1 MNKKIYLLSSCVL
14 TLLTA
19 PVTASAQTINEQT
32 QQIEKDLSEVTQ
44 QKLQVQEE
52 IEATE
57 KKIQELNQQ
66 ITESNKN
73 IQQKEQE
80 LKAINEKIEAL
91 NKEEKNITTL
101 LKSREAEFKDRVSSY
116 YRTEGQ
122 MSFLNVVFSINS
134 FEEFI
139 NYFVSYDTIVNEDK
153 KFIEE
158 YIQNQNRVEEIKE
171 KVTALHKSTV
181 QEKEAL
187 ESLKASQEKSK
198 KEKETLTITLNEK
211 KKQLEIEEQGKT
223 LALELL
229 QENSQEILNLIN
241 NNNGNYNGNAQII
254 HSVISP
260 FVSDAQKL
268 QQEEGIPASIILGQI
283 LLESSGRYNGLSG
296 LAYEAK
302 NLFGM
307 KGTGTAGSVHMD
319 TTEYVNGQKIIT
331 KAPFAKYNTYYD
343 SMAAHTKLLLRPR
356 YQQHLKNAKTIGDY
370 ARGIHDAGYATDPN
384 YAAKL
389 MKVIYQYDLWK
400 LDV

>member
-14 TLLTA
+14 TLLAA
-19 PVTASAQTINEQT
+19 PVAASAETIKEQT
-32 QQIEKDLSEVTQ
+32 QQIEQDLSEVTQ

-52 IEATE
+52 IEAAE

-66 ITESNKN
+66 ITESTNH
-73 IQQKEQE
+73 IQKKEQE
-80 LKAINEKIEAL
+80 LKEINEKIAEL
-91 NKEEKNITTL
+91 NEKEKKITTL
-101 LKSREAEFKDRVSSY
+101 LKNREAEFKERVSSY

-122 MSFLNVVFSINS
+122 MSFLHVVFSINS

-158 YIQNQNRVEEIKE
+158 YIKNQNKVEEIKQT
-171 KVTALHKSTV
+171 VTALQQSTV

-187 ESLKASQEKSK
+187 ELLKANQEKSK

-211 KKQLEIEEQGKT
+211 KKQLEKEESGKT

-229 QENSQEILNLIN
+229 QENSEEILHLL
-241 NNNGNYNGNAQII
+241 NNNGTYKGNAEMI

-268 QQEEGIPASIILGQI
+268 QKENGIPASIILGQI

-302 NLFGM
+302 NLFGI
-307 KGTGTAGSVHMD
+307 KGTGTAGSVYMD
-319 TTEYVNGQKIIT
+319 TTEYVDGQKVSI

-356 YQQHLKNAKTIGDY
+356 YQEHLKNAKTIGDY
-370 ARGIHDAGYATDPN
+370 AHGIHDAGYATDPN

-389 MKVIYQYDLWK
+389 MKVIYQYDLWR

>member
-1 MNKKIYLLSSCVL
+1 MNKKVYLLSSCVL
-14 TLLTA
+14 ALLTA
-19 PVTASAQTINEQT
+19 PITASAETIKEQT
-32 QQIEKDLSEVTQ
+32 QQIEQDLSEVTQ

-52 IEATE
+52 IEATQ

-66 ITESNKN
+66 ITDSNKN
-73 IQQKEQE
+73 IQKKEQE
-80 LKAINEKIEAL
+80 LNKINEEIADL
-91 NKEEKNITTL
+91 NEEEKEITTL
-101 LKSREAEFKDRVSSY
+101 LKNREAEFKDRVSSY

-139 NYFVSYDTIVNEDK
+139 NYFVSYDIIVNEDK

-158 YIQNQNRVEEIKE
+158 YIQNQNKVAEIKE
-171 KVTALHKSTV
+171 KVTSLQKSTV
-181 QEKEAL
+181 QEKAAL
-187 ESLKASQEKSK
+187 ELLKANQEKSK
-198 KEKETLTITLNEK
+198 KEKETLTITLSEK
-211 KKQLEIEEQGKT
+211 KTQLEKEEQGKT

-241 NNNGNYNGNAQII
+241 NDNGNYHGNIQII

-268 QQEEGIPASIILGQI
+268 QKENGIPASIILGQI

-302 NLFGM
+302 NLFGV

-319 TTEYVNGQKIIT
+319 TTEYVDGQKIVT
-331 KAPFAKYNTYYD
+331 KAQFAKYNTYYD
-343 SMAAHTKLLLRPR
+343 SMAAHTNLLLRPR
-356 YQQHLKNAKTIGDY
+356 YQKHLKNAKTIGDY
-370 ARGIHDAGYATDPN
+370 AHGIHDAGYATDPN